1 MIRTTFLS
9 FLFFIAGALPLS
21 EAWGQSNAEILDVRL
36 ERLARFEALGLLDE
50 YGLYHLLNDN
60 YSREQFK
67 SLFADDA
74 QHTLDLPVY
83 NQNGI
88 SFPCSV
94 ADYMQGYQN
103 IYGNSTSNNV
113 NVDLLFLESD
123 KVGQD
128 IQIKAHCLKRFI
140 GKAVKRQAS
149 FDDKTFTQH
158 LIIEMKTTNG
168 AEKMDQWKNPRDER
182 GRKKPDVEL
191 RLSIQQVTWDI
202 TQAPYLVSL
211 VETGGT
217 NGLVN
222 KCGGEAIPT
231 ADSTLSLFVNRSGQ
245 WVFRDNSGTYED
257 IPHSA
262 RRYDVMTPAATVTN
276 PVSLG
281 QSRRG
286 RWSVAVQTGMFGG
299 KNKLVQDNNSNTGNL
314 ELKSAPFLQLGA
326 GVATTQNRDRLVEY
340 SFGGRI
346 TWGTH
351 HLALNRIDISS
362 METDPDG
369 FDYERQSYA
378 SNWTE
383 SLDEQ
388 SLSLHAGHLRMWN
401 MSETGTPF
409 WFGCS
414 YSLGFSLTNQLN
426 FNATSDVFHQG
437 FYEGLYGITI
447 DENGIY
453 DFGSHLGS
461 GSGTTMWNGMMT
473 HSLCPVVFGFQ
484 WGEKDSAEQTQ
495 WMSSKMFMVSIGG
508 SFQQVW
514 SGSEN
519 SSLYQG
525 TTELNS
531 ATNQL
536 TSFSLLRPEVSLSFR
551 HRLGWESDVRCDQN

>member
-1 MIRTTFLS
+1 MTRTFYLS
-9 FLFFIAGALPLS
+9 FLLLLSSVLPLS
-21 EAWGQSNAEILDVRL
+21 AAWGQGNAEILDVRL

-74 QHTLDLPVY
+74 QHTLDLPMY
-83 NQNGI
+83 NQNGV
-88 SFPCSV
+88 SFPCSI

-103 IYGNSTSNNV
+103 IYGNSTSNDV
-113 NVDLLFLESD
+113 DVDLLFLESD
-123 KVGQD
+123 KDGQD
-128 IQIKAHCLKRFI
+128 ILIKAHCLKRFI
-140 GKAVKRQAS
+140 GKTVQRQAS

-158 LIIEMKTTNG
+158 VIIEMRTTNG
-168 AEKMDQWKNPRDER
+168 ADKKDQWDNPRDER

-217 NGLVN
+217 SGLVN

-245 WVFRDNSGTYED
+245 WVFRDNSGSYED

-262 RRYDVMTPAATVTN
+262 RRYDVVTPAATVTN

-281 QSRRG
+281 QSRRR
-286 RWSVAVQTGMFGG
+286 RWSAAVQTGVFGG
-299 KNKLVQDNNSNTGNL
+299 KTQPIQDNNSNTGNL

-326 GVATTQNRDRLVEY
+326 GFATTQDRDDLAEI
-340 SFGGRI
+340 SFGIRA
-346 TWGTH
+346 TQANQN
-351 HLALNRIDISS
+351 LSMDQFNSSS

-369 FDYERQSYA
+369 FAYERQSSS

-383 SLDEQ
+383 SLTEQ
-388 SLSLHAGHLRMWN
+388 SLSLHMGYLRLRN
-401 MSETGTPF
+401 KSKSGTP
-409 WFGCS
+409 WW
-414 YSLGFSLTNQLN
+414 LGGSIAAGLSFTNQLD
-426 FNATSDVFHQG
+426 FNAASDVFHQG
-437 FYEGLYGITI
+437 YYAGLYGITI

-453 DFGSHLGS
+453 DFGSHRGTGS
-461 GSGTTMWNGMMT
+461 GMTAWNGIMT
-473 HSLCPVVFGFQ
+473 VTPSVVLGRQ
-484 WGEKDSAEQTQ
+484 IGTKDSAEKTQ
-495 WMSSKMFMVSIGG
+495 WMSSTMLLLSLGG

-514 SGSEN
+514 SGAEN

-525 TTELNS
+525 TAELNS
-531 ATNQL
+531 ATTQL
-536 TSFSLLRPEVSLSFR
+536 TSFSLLRPEVSLTFR
-551 HRLGWESDVRCDQN
+551 HRLDWESDVRCDQN